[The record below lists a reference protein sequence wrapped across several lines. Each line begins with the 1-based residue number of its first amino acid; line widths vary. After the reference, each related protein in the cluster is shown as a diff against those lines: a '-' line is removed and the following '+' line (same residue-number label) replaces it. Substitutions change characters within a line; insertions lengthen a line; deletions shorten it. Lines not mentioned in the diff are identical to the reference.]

1 MQAEEWPAE
10 WRNHI
15 NWQCTGSSLFTIRQS
30 IVARALPVFL
40 AAASNIKDSV
50 RRIRLGVLE
59 AEATALA
66 QKLISFPLAFF
77 ALVTDLFCLSLK
89 LDFVSIWW
97 LARHK
102 HWQRPST
109 LKCWCTLPHF
119 TWNCSGKCADL
130 MLPIKEY
137 CSGKVL
143 TSSSRTVVALSAW
156 GALFATLIFSLSSFA
171 AAFSALLGQAN
182 YVMLNCALWSMGH
195 Y

>member
-1 MQAEEWPAE
+1 MQAEEWADE

-50 RRIRLGVLE
+50 RRIRLGVLD
-59 AEATALA
+59 AVLA
-66 QKLISFPLAFF
+66 QKLISFPLALF
-77 ALVTDLFCLSLK
+77 ALVSDLFVVFASLSPK

-109 LKCWCTLPHF
+109 LKCWCTLPHS
-119 TWNCSGKCADL
+119 TWTFQASCSGKCGDL

-143 TSSSRTVVALSAW
+143 TSSSRTVVVALSAW

-171 AAFSALLGQAN
+171 AAFSEFFSDRQIT
-182 YVMLNCALWSMGH
+182 
-195 Y
+195 